1 VRQIVLSLADQAVV
15 VQYPESLQDDLR
27 TLLGERTNRAPKTAP
42 TIIVQ
47 EDGSSDRYILKPDGQ
62 GWLRNLDKGNCIY
75 ALLGEV
81 GHSLLTNLSTG
92 VAFHAGAVSLR
103 NLGIVL
109 PGTSGSGKSSLTAWF
124 IDNGFDY
131 LTDEIVVF
139 GSDVPNFAAF
149 ARPLV
154 LKSGSSVA
162 IASLEAMASAPSI
175 AAGSNKIILPTA
187 QPRPPMQHQCRLI
200 VFPRFAEG
208 AELTIEPLTAAQ
220 TGLELMGCNVNAR
233 NLVNHGF
240 DIVASI
246 ARNVP
251 AVMLRYGNFELLH
264 GVLDAFAELV
274 LQSDLDS
281 KSFCRIFRSF
291 GTTAGASIGPEKNS
305 PNSASK
311 EFVPSKIPA
320 PTPRR
325 DPKKLTIGMATY
337 DDYDGVFFTLQ
348 ALRMYHPEIIEDAE
362 FLVVDNHP
370 EGPCAEPLKQ
380 LETAIGNYRY
390 IPFNHWRGTTT
401 RGFVFEEANA
411 ELVLCIDCHIFIVP
425 GAVKKLI
432 SYCEAHPDS
441 KDLLQ
446 GPLVY
451 DDLETCSTHFE
462 PKWRQG
468 MYGCW
473 ATEDRGKD
481 PDVEPFEIPMQG
493 LGLFA
498 CRRLAWPGF
507 NRRFRGFGGEEGYL
521 HEKFRQAGGRS
532 LCLPFLRWM
541 HRFNRPMGV
550 PYMNRWDDR
559 LRNYL
564 IGFTELGWDTGPI
577 EEHFNEFLGP
587 SVAGPIIE
595 RAKAEIAQFDA
606 DES

>member
-1 VRQIVLSLADQAVV
+1 MRQIVLSLADQAVV

>member
-1 VRQIVLSLADQAVV
+1 
-15 VQYPESLQDDLR
+15 
-27 TLLGERTNRAPKTAP
+27 
-42 TIIVQ
+42 
-47 EDGSSDRYILKPDGQ
+47 
-62 GWLRNLDKGNCIY
+62 
-75 ALLGEV
+75 
-81 GHSLLTNLSTG
+81 
-92 VAFHAGAVSLR
+92 
-103 NLGIVL
+103 
-109 PGTSGSGKSSLTAWF
+109 
-124 IDNGFDY
+124 
-131 LTDEIVVF
+131 
-139 GSDVPNFAAF
+139 
-149 ARPLV
+149 
-154 LKSGSSVA
+154 
-162 IASLEAMASAPSI
+162 
-175 AAGSNKIILPTA
+175 
-187 QPRPPMQHQCRLI
+187 
-200 VFPRFAEG
+200 
-208 AELTIEPLTAAQ
+208 
-220 TGLELMGCNVNAR
+220 
-233 NLVNHGF
+233 
-240 DIVASI
+240 
-246 ARNVP
+246 
-251 AVMLRYGNFELLH
+251 VMLRYGNFELLH

-281 KSFCRIFRSF
+281 KRFCRIFRSF

-451 DDLETCSTHFE
+451 DDLETWSTHFE
-462 PKWRQG
+462 PKWREG

-473 ATEDRGKD
+473 ATDDRSKD
-481 PDVEPFEIPMQG
+481 PDAEPFEIPMQG